1 MKKILYFTAEWC
13 GPCKMIK
20 PKMQQLS
27 QTLPI
32 QFIDVDTNKSTCAQY
47 GIRNVPCVI
56 IIDNNGTVT
65 GRLVGGNI
73 TQQSVTEMFN
83 K

>member
-27 QTLPI
+27 QTLPV
-32 QFIDVDTNKSTCAQY
+32 QFIDVDTNKSTCEQY
-47 GIRNVPCVI
+47 GIRNVPCVV

-73 TQQSVTEMFN
+73 TLQSVTEMFN